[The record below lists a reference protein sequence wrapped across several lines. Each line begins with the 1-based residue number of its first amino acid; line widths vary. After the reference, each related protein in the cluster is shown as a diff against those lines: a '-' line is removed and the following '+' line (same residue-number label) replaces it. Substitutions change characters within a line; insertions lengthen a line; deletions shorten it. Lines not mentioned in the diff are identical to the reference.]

1 MTEIVYRIVFENT
14 VINKTVSVGIS
25 PVQEGDTVANII
37 ENADQMMYL
46 AKSSKAVSQVVDLRD
61 NIEADAS

>member
-1 MTEIVYRIVFENT
+1 MYRIVFENT